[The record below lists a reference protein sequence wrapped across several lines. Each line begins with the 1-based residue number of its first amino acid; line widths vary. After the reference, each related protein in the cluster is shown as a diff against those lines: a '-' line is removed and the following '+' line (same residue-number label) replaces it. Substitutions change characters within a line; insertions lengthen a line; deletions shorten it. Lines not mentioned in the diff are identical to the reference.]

1 VIINIL
7 EAKFVADYQT
17 QLVKVSRFSSVRY
30 TFFEITDRIPEDTFF
45 FLESSILLICFSN
58 FTRLKIARIKIEP
71 ACGEN
76 LRDRLSHVCML
87 PAIFTAIFHREFNAS
102 QILDTDKS
110 KSPLR
115 TPLVFHRRL
124 LLRPN

>member
-1 VIINIL
+1 M
-7 EAKFVADYQT
+7 
-17 QLVKVSRFSSVRY
+17 QLVKLSRFSSKKY
-30 TFFEITDRIPEDTFF
+30 TFFEITDPEDTFF
-45 FLESSILLICFSN
+45 LEFSILFICFSN
-58 FTRLKIARIKIEP
+58 FMRLKITQIKIEP
-71 ACGEN
+71 ARGKN
-76 LRDRLSHVCML
+76 LRDRLNHVCML
-87 PAIFTAIFHREFNAS
+87 PAIFTTIFHREFNAS